1 MLRSM
6 NSAISGMQA
15 FQTDLDVV
23 GNNIANVETV
33 GFKQSDVQFAD
44 LLSQTMSLGTAG
56 TASGSSTGGSSAT
69 TGMGGTN
76 PEQVG
81 LGVQV
86 GATQMD
92 MSQGP
97 DETTG
102 VPTNVAIQG
111 NGFFVVTNGTNT
123 YLTRAGNFSVDS
135 AGNLVLPNG
144 VIAEGY
150 ETTSGSSGSGSTSPG
165 STSSS
170 TSPPPPTAA
179 STSSPSQQVNVAQWA
194 LDWVQKNVSSGSS
207 ATASQVQVSNVSIG
221 SNGAIT
227 ATFTYT
233 PSSGSG
239 GTSTATTYTEV
250 LGYLALAQVPNPQG
264 LVSVGDNLFSASS
277 PAAGQPTYWT
287 PGQGTY
293 GTLASGELEGSNV
306 DLSQQF
312 AEMIV
317 AQNAYVANTHMIGTD
332 NAILQALVNMKNS

>member
-56 TASGSSTGGSSAT
+56 TSPSTGGSGAT
-69 TGMGGTN
+69 TGIGGTN

-86 GATQMD
+86 AATQMD

-111 NGFFVVTNGTNT
+111 NGFFVVTDGTNT

-144 VIAEGY
+144 VIALGY
-150 ETTSGSSGSGSTSPG
+150 EATSLSSSTTSG

-170 TSPPPPTAA
+170 NNSVPPPSTA
-179 STSSPSQQVNVAQWA
+179 STTTSSLSSVNLNTWA
-194 LDWVQKNVSSGSS
+194 NDWANKYASGEKVS
-207 ATASQVQVSNVSIG
+207 QVSNVSIG
-221 SNGAIT
+221 ANGAVT
-227 ATFTYT
+227 ATLTLT

-239 GTSTATTYTEV
+239 SPSTQTVV

>member
-44 LLSQTMSLGTAG
+44 LLSQTMSMGTAG
-56 TASGSSTGGSSAT
+56 TASSSGSGGSSAT
-69 TGMGGTN
+69 TAMGGTN

-86 GATQMD
+86 AATQMD

-111 NGFFVVTNGTNT
+111 NGFFVVTDGTNT

-150 ETTSGSSGSGSTSPG
+150 SSKPTGASTTQPTTEINVYQLANIQQGSGDT
-165 STSSS
+165 
-170 TSPPPPTAA
+170 
-179 STSSPSQQVNVAQWA
+179 
-194 LDWVQKNVSSGSS
+194 
-207 ATASQVQVSNVSIG
+207 VSNVSIG
-221 SNGAIT
+221 SDGSIT
-227 ATFTYT
+227 ATITKK
-233 PSSGSG
+233 
-239 GTSTATTYTEV
+239 GTTTTEV
-250 LGYLALAQVPNPQG
+250 IGYLALAQVPNPQG

-277 PAAGQPTYWT
+277 PAAGTPTYWT

-312 AEMIV
+312 AQMIV

>member
-56 TASGSSTGGSSAT
+56 TSPSTGGSGAT
-69 TGMGGTN
+69 TGIGGTN

-86 GATQMD
+86 AATQMD

-111 NGFFVVTNGTNT
+111 NGFFVVTDGTST

-150 ETTSGSSGSGSTSPG
+150 SSSSKPSSASTTQPTTEINVYQLAGVTLGSGNT
-165 STSSS
+165 
-170 TSPPPPTAA
+170 
-179 STSSPSQQVNVAQWA
+179 
-194 LDWVQKNVSSGSS
+194 
-207 ATASQVQVSNVSIG
+207 VSNVSIG
-221 SNGAIT
+221 SDGSIT
-227 ATFTYT
+227 ATITN
-233 PSSGSG
+233 
-239 GTSTATTYTEV
+239 GTTTTTKV
-250 LGYLALAQVPNPQG
+250 IGYLALAQVPNPQG

>member
-44 LLSQTMSLGTAG
+44 LLSQTMSLGTG
-56 TASGSSTGGSSAT
+56 ETAPSTGGSSAT
-69 TGMGGTN
+69 TGTGGTN

-86 GATQMD
+86 AATQMD

-111 NGFFVVTNGTNT
+111 NGFFVVTDGTNT

-150 ETTSGSSGSGSTSPG
+150 ETTSGSSGSGTSGSG

-170 TSPPPPTAA
+170 TPPSPPSAA
-179 STSSPSQQVNVAQWA
+179 STSPPSKQVNVAQWA
-194 LDWVQKNVSSGSS
+194 LDWVQKNVSSAGS
-207 ATASQVQVSNVSIG
+207 ATLSQIQVSNVSIG

-233 PSSGSG
+233 PSSGTSG
-239 GTSTATTYTEV
+239 SSSTPTTYTEV

>member
-150 ETTSGSSGSGSTSPG
+150 SSSSMPSSASTTQPTTEINVYQLAGVTQGSGNT
-165 STSSS
+165 
-170 TSPPPPTAA
+170 
-179 STSSPSQQVNVAQWA
+179 
-194 LDWVQKNVSSGSS
+194 
-207 ATASQVQVSNVSIG
+207 VSNVSIG
-221 SNGAIT
+221 SDGSIT
-227 ATFTYT
+227 ATITN
-233 PSSGSG
+233 
-239 GTSTATTYTEV
+239 GTTTTTKV
-250 LGYLALAQVPNPQG
+250 IGYLALAQVPNPQG

>member
-33 GFKQSDVQFAD
+33 GFKQSDVQFANM
-44 LLSQTMSLGTAG
+44 LSQTMSLGTAG
-56 TASGSSTGGSSAT
+56 TGPSGGSAT
-69 TGMGGTN
+69 TGIGGTN

-86 GATQMD
+86 AATQMD

-111 NGFFVVTNGTNT
+111 NGFFVVTDGTNT
-123 YLTRAGNFSVDS
+123 YLTRAGNFSIDS

-150 ETTSGSSGSGSTSPG
+150 TSKPSSASTTAPSTEMNVYQLAGVTQGSGNT
-165 STSSS
+165 
-170 TSPPPPTAA
+170 
-179 STSSPSQQVNVAQWA
+179 
-194 LDWVQKNVSSGSS
+194 
-207 ATASQVQVSNVSIG
+207 VSNVSIG
-221 SNGAIT
+221 ADGSIT
-227 ATFTYT
+227 ATITN
-233 PSSGSG
+233 GS
-239 GTSTATTYTEV
+239 TTTTKV
-250 LGYLALAQVPNPQG
+250 IGYLALAQVPNPQG
-264 LVSVGDNLFSASS
+264 LVSVGDNLFNASS
-277 PAAGQPTYWT
+277 PAAGQPTYGS
-287 PGQGTY
+287 PGQGTF
-293 GTLASGELEGSNV
+293 GSLASGELEGSNV

>member
-56 TASGSSTGGSSAT
+56 TAPGTGGSSAT
-69 TGMGGTN
+69 TGLGGTN

-86 GATQMD
+86 AATQMD

-111 NGFFVVTNGTNT
+111 NGFFVVTDGTNT

-144 VIAEGY
+144 VVAEGY
-150 ETTSGSSGSGSTSPG
+150 EATSGSSSSGSSSSGSSGSGSTS
-165 STSSS
+165 SS
-170 TSPPPPTAA
+170 TSPSPPSTA
-179 STSSPSQQVNVAQWA
+179 STSPPSKQVNVAQWA
-194 LDWVQKNVSSGSS
+194 LDWVQK
-207 ATASQVQVSNVSIG
+207 
-221 SNGAIT
+221 
-227 ATFTYT
+227 TYH
-233 PSSGSG
+233 
-239 GTSTATTYTEV
+239 
-250 LGYLALAQVPNPQG
+250 
-264 LVSVGDNLFSASS
+264 
-277 PAAGQPTYWT
+277 QPVRQLL
-287 PGQGTY
+287 PR
-293 GTLASGELEGSNV
+293 SRCR
-306 DLSQQF
+306 
-312 AEMIV
+312 M
-317 AQNAYVANTHMIGTD
+317 
-332 NAILQALVNMKNS
+332 